1 MPWTLVYDEAL
12 GIIELSLVGVVSGA
26 DLRAATQQGFAM
38 SGELEV
44 VRCIVDATDQ
54 EETGTILDL
63 YQLPALYEEVGL
75 DRTARIALL
84 PPTRAELHELA
95 AFYETVCV
103 NRGWSVKVFPTR
115 EGAIEWLGA

>member
-1 MPWTLVYDEAL
+1 MPWTLAYDEAL
-12 GIIELSLVGVVSGA
+12 GIIELSLVGVVRGPE
-26 DLRAATQQGFAM
+26 LREATEKGFAM
-38 SGELEV
+38 FGALDA

-75 DRTARIALL
+75 DRSARIALL
-84 PPTRAELHELA
+84 PPKRAELHELA

-103 NRGWSVKVFPTR
+103 NRGWSVRVFPTR
-115 EGAIEWLGA
+115 VSAVEWLKN